1 MKRMIARTV
10 AAVVMLATTGGCLS
24 PRGDALP
31 MHTYQLSLDAAS
43 GEGRPADVTGSVLLV
58 GQPQPH
64 PGFESPRMV
73 YLTRPYELEFYA
85 ESQWADAPARLFA
98 PLLVQAL
105 SRTGTWRAVV
115 ALPNSVRGDYRLDV
129 SGFIVQQEFVR
140 QPSLVRMS
148 LRGQLIDVKESR
160 VVGTKLFEAEE
171 PAPSEDAYGGVLAAN
186 RATAT
191 MLAQITS
198 WLQSC
203 ARHAPECNR

>member
-1 MKRMIARTV
+1 MRWGIAHT
-10 AAVVMLATTGGCLS
+10 AAVLFLATAGGCLS
-24 PRGDALP
+24 PRGEAP
-31 MHTYQLSLDAAS
+31 PIHTYQLSLDAAS
-43 GEGRPADVTGSVLLV
+43 GEGASIDGAGSVLLV

-73 YLTRPYELEFYA
+73 YLKRPYELEFYA
-85 ESQWADAPARLFA
+85 ANQWADAPARLFA

-105 SRTGTWRAVV
+105 SQTGTWRAVV
-115 ALPNSVRGDYRLDV
+115 ALPGSVRGDYRLDS

-140 QPSLVRMS
+140 RPSLVRMS
-148 LRGQLIDVKESR
+148 LRGQLIDLKESR
-160 VVGTKLFEAEE
+160 VVGTKMFEVEE